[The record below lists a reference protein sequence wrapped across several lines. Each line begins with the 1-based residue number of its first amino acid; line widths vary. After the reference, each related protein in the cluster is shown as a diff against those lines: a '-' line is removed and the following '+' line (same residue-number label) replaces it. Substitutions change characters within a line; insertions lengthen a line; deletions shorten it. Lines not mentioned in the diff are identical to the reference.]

1 MTTSH
6 VTKVLLKRGN
16 TQQNNSYTGVYGE
29 LSIDMEANN
38 LRIHDGVVPGGN
50 LVGSGNLTINTGT
63 GYSNSNVKSYLT
75 QFDGDVIPSANVT
88 YSLGSIT
95 HQWKDL
101 FVSNNTIYINGV
113 PLSLGS
119 DNNTLSINGQ
129 PILSNASISNFTTTG
144 NVTANAFITSDG
156 INLYDLI
163 SSSIGA
169 DTGRFIFSSNTVPG
183 ELLTISSS
191 NDMWIQGGPK
201 TREDTYPD
209 MYLFLHG
216 TDGNGTGGAEIDIK
230 NDGLTLWSKYGTGGD
245 PKVKWTF
252 DQTGKL
258 TLPDNTNIYNDGGA
272 LRVDSTD
279 KIQLSVY
286 TGFVA
291 QTLTLDTNGTVTM
304 PGNTD
309 VLGNLTVTG
318 DTSAGNLTVTG
329 DTTLGNTTIHG
340 TFVLNGNTQYVVSEN
355 TVYTDN
361 MLEIHAP
368 EGGVGD
374 VWTINDGKDIGI
386 RMHYYNA
393 PNDRNAALFM
403 DNGDWRLKWV
413 ANAVEVG
420 GQILHSDFGDI
431 QAANF
436 YGNIATASQTA
447 ITSVGTLIGLTVTD
461 TITGNISGNAGTA
474 TVLRTARNINGVSFN
489 GSANI
494 TITANAATLTGVT
507 LNSTVLASSL
517 TSVGT
522 LGNLTVTGN
531 ISAGNVS
538 ATNLTG
544 TIRTASQTAIT
555 AVGTL
560 GNLTVSGN
568 VALQGLTQLQQ
579 LDIPY
584 TAKTAATGTVTHDCS
599 VGQIFYHTSISGN
612 FTPNFINLG
621 LVSGFI
627 TEIKL
632 FLLQTSTART
642 VTAMQIAGSAKTI
655 NWYNAV
661 NPTYS
666 TNAVDIITFTIL
678 LVGTTYTVFGKVE
691 KYDSIAAGGGGGGG
705 G

>member
-1 MTTSH
+1 
-6 VTKVLLKRGN
+6 
-16 TQQNNSYTGVYGE
+16 
-29 LSIDMEANN
+29 
-38 LRIHDGVVPGGN
+38 
-50 LVGSGNLTINTGT
+50 
-63 GYSNSNVKSYLT
+63 
-75 QFDGDVIPSANVT
+75 
-88 YSLGSIT
+88 
-95 HQWKDL
+95 
-101 FVSNNTIYINGV
+101 
-113 PLSLGS
+113 
-119 DNNTLSINGQ
+119 
-129 PILSNASISNFTTTG
+129 
-144 NVTANAFITSDG
+144 
-156 INLYDLI
+156 
-163 SSSIGA
+163 
-169 DTGRFIFSSNTVPG
+169 
-183 ELLTISSS
+183 
-191 NDMWIQGGPK
+191 MWIQGGPK